1 MDRKYVPIILMLL
14 GGAVVSIIAFVRGF
28 TLTDTLIALL
38 IVFVV
43 FYILGSVIKW
53 LLDVFDRQNAK
64 AALDAG
70 EVIEKE
76 KDSEKESTED
86 KES

>member
-1 MDRKYVPIILMLL
+1 MLL
-14 GGAVVSIIAFVRGF
+14 GGAVISIIAFIKHF
-28 TLTDTLIALL
+28 TLLNTLIALL
-38 IVFVV
+38 IVFVI

-53 LLDVFDRQNAK
+53 LLDIFDRQNAK
-64 AALDAG
+64 AALDKG

-76 KDSEKESTED
+76 KNGEKESTEG